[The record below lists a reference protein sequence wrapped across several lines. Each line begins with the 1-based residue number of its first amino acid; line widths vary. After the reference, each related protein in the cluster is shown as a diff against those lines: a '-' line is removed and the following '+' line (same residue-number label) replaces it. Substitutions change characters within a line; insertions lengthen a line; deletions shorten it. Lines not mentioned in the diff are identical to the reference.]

1 MRSVIPGQAPP
12 AEAQPEE
19 ASRPKTKSVRRLGS
33 TRRVRPAYVKAG
45 AGLVALCGVGGGV
58 LLSSIDGRVPVLQV
72 ATPVPAGQKVVAEDL
87 RTAEVAADSDV
98 GLIPESEESQ
108 VVGHIATVP
117 LVAGDLMTGSKIGTS
132 AVFPPVGQAVA
143 PAELKAGAFPAELKA
158 GDQVAVQINAQDQV
172 TAPVS
177 QRPADPLKNAM
188 TATVM
193 SVKDAQETGSVDV
206 SLLTDEASAARI
218 GQAGSNPVSVIV
230 LAPGSAGGS

>member
-19 ASRPKTKSVRRLGS
+19 APRPKTRSVCRLAS
-33 TRRVRPAYVKAG
+33 TRRLRPAYLKAG

-58 LLSSIDGRVPVLQV
+58 LLSSIDGRIPVLQV
-72 ATPVPAGQKVVAEDL
+72 ATPVPAGQKVLAADL
-87 RTAEVAADSDV
+87 QTAEVAADSGV
-98 GLIPESEESQ
+98 GLIPESQEDQ
-108 VVGHIATVP
+108 VVGHIAAVP
-117 LVAGDLMTGSKIGTS
+117 LVAGDLMTRNKVGAS
-132 AVFPPVGQAVA
+132 AVFPPAGQAVA

-158 GDQVAVQINAQDQV
+158 GDQVAVQINAQDQGS
-172 TAPVS
+172 PQVS
-177 QRPADPLKNAM
+177 QAPADPLKNAM
-188 TATVM
+188 MATVV
-193 SVKDAQETGSVDV
+193 SVKDAQQTGSVDV

>member
-1 MRSVIPGQAPP
+1 M
-12 AEAQPEE
+12 
-19 ASRPKTKSVRRLGS
+19 
-33 TRRVRPAYVKAG
+33 
-45 AGLVALCGVGGGV
+45 GGGV

>member
-1 MRSVIPGQAPP
+1 M
-12 AEAQPEE
+12 
-19 ASRPKTKSVRRLGS
+19 
-33 TRRVRPAYVKAG
+33 KAG

-58 LLSSIDGRVPVLQV
+58 LLSSVDGRVPVLQV

-87 RTAEVAADSDV
+87 RTAEVAADSGV
-98 GLIPESEESQ
+98 GLIPESQEDQ
-108 VVGHIATVP
+108 IVGRVAAVP
-117 LVAGDLMTGSKIGTS
+117 LVVGDLMTGNKVGAS

-143 PAELKAGAFPAELKA
+143 PAELKAGSFPAELKA
-158 GDQVAVQINAQDQV
+158 GDQVAVQINAPDQG
-172 TAPVS
+172 TGPVS
-177 QRPADPLKNAM
+177 QALTDPLKSAM
-188 TATVM
+188 TATVV